1 MAPATAP
8 LVAVEQAHNVDTDLP
23 FQLPGS
29 SLPFPPAPPPPLPD
43 AAAASTEPQLA
54 DPAADAG
61 ATPAASTSSPRARRS
76 ATRSPRRAARTL
88 GTPPP
93 PASPD
98 LSSSVN
104 GLAVTTLTP
113 TSRSNPKSTTTPR
126 RVGPGGLPFL
136 PAYSPPD
143 TTCAFCGGDRTL
155 NKHGRG
161 EDLVS
166 CYECGSS
173 GHPTCLEWD
182 DWGMVKRVKAYA
194 WLCQEC
200 KRCEVCDE
208 KGDDDDILF
217 CDSCDRGWHRQCLS
231 PPLASI
237 PRGKWTCPTCVAQSE
252 LARLGSILPPEHG
265 KRARKQARPVGLV
278 STPSQA
284 ELELPA
290 TAATSRRTRK
300 GRSESQEGGAGA
312 APALGRR
319 RSGMGGAAD
328 RKGKSKAFI
337 SDSDDDGFD
346 SHAHDEDDYEDTSM
360 ADADED
366 ALAAAMLLPAGSS
379 ALAASTSTA
388 ALHPRIKVPRLTL
401 KFGSGGGDADAA
413 ALADP
418 SAPAA
423 PALPLKRGPGR
434 PPKKPRPERD
444 ARDRDGG
451 SSGAPYRPW
460 LAPRPDV
467 AVPSSPTSSLGDD
480 DAAADEGWDPY
491 GGLLSSAEADGTGR
505 RPDKVDRERFRDA
518 RRAAELQD
526 RVRAAA
532 LEAAAKG
539 GSGAAAA
546 ALSPGAGVSQL
557 PGTPSAAAAAAGG
570 GAHELRPTRTATPS
584 GAATPLAP
592 ALSGLP
598 ALPSIANIIGAGPSA
613 AASSSLASTAAAALP
628 AATPGGLP
636 IRPIT
641 HLRIGEF
648 ELKTWY
654 QAPFPDEYTR
664 VADGRLWVCEWCLKY
679 MKSGFEAERHRLKCK
694 MRHPPG
700 DEIYRDGK
708 VSVFEVDGR
717 KSKIYC
723 QNLCLLAKQFLDHKT
738 LYYDVEPF
746 LFYVMTEAS
755 PQGAKFVGYFSK
767 EKRSPTNNV
776 SCIMT
781 LPVRQRRGWGNLLI
795 DFSYL
800 LSKKEGRLGTPERP
814 LSDLGLLSYRN
825 YWTLA
830 LAQYFAA
837 LPPVDEG
844 DERNIRFE
852 DISKATSMT
861 RDDIYFILHER
872 GWITDLSKKKSPPAQ
887 AALPPLVPAP
897 PPQPHVNGA
906 STSAPTAEENPHAPS
921 PELAAP
927 PADSASS
934 TSAAPSSSTTAP
946 TAPTPAPTATVS
958 TFVLP
963 NLNSGSAPSPLA
975 PGSALPALPTPAAS
989 ASAPLPPLPSMST
1002 RPRTPLVADATPK
1015 PQKRAWGGNQ
1025 WTKLRQQ
1032 REREAAIAA
1041 GLPPPP
1047 PVVSTRD
1054 LKRDAAAAAES
1065 SSSVGA
1071 TGEKRKWGGN
1081 QWTSRKQRNAVTAS
1095 SASAADKH
1103 PSAHHHGAQ
1112 KKPAIPAAYKIEPSQ
1127 AEVEAYLARHAETKK
1142 QWIRLRPDR
1151 LKWTPFIVTRGFGL
1165 QVEVGSTAVDGTVG
1179 LPEGQGGVG
1188 AKAGEDSQQPQPQQ
1202 AEQGDD
1208 VDMDGARG
1216 EGGDD
1221 EPSPSLHG
1229 GDDEDEDDPFLD
1241 RERATSATSRSSRS
1255 PSPSSSSSGG
1265 DSDDLDRYGGPVK
1278 KRSAPRPRQNG
1289 SRTSARRS
1297 AANAAAAAPAS
1308 TRSLRTTRQRS
1319 ASTLEHGSPA
1329 SGGAL
1334 LLDEVDEDEDEPS
1347 SSRRGGRPAA
1357 RRASRVASRALAEQ
1371 TAAIASSSS
1380 DEDGERA
1387 RRYRRG
1393 PSAGR
1398 RTSSRAGGELVIDED
1413 DEDVDAE
1420 GELDEEVQEQ
1430 EQEGALVSP
1439 ELFAAAPD
1447 RAPIELAGE
1456 GAAGTPD
1463 LGLQL
1468 TTGAH
1473 EGGDVVMQAA

>member
-1 MAPATAP
+1 MAPAAVP
-8 LVAVEQAHNVDTDLP
+8 LVAVEQPHDVGLP
-23 FQLPGS
+23 FQLPAS
-29 SLPFPPAPPPPLPD
+29 SHPFPPAAPSPPPAPD
-43 AAAASTEPQLA
+43 AASSTDANA
-54 DPAADAG
+54 DPQ
-61 ATPAASTSSPRARRS
+61 PAEPVASTSSPRARRS
-76 ATRSPRRAARTL
+76 TTRSPRRPSRAL

-93 PASPD
+93 PTQAPSP
-98 LSSSVN
+98 SVN

-136 PAYSPPD
+136 PAFSPAD
-143 TTCAFCGGDRTL
+143 TACAFCGGDRTL

-217 CDSCDRGWHRQCLS
+217 CDSCDRGWHRQCLT

-252 LARLGSILPPEHG
+252 LARLGSILPPDHG

-284 ELELPA
+284 DLELPS
-290 TAATSRRTRK
+290 TTTMSLRHPRK
-300 GRSESQEGGAGA
+300 VRSESQEGA
-312 APALGRR
+312 AEPAFKRR
-319 RSGMGGAAD
+319 RSAMGFFAPGGAVTD
-328 RKGKSKAFI
+328 RKGKSKAFV
-337 SDSDDDGFD
+337 SDSDGGDG
-346 SHAHDEDDYEDTSM
+346 DEDEYEDTSM

-366 ALAAAMLLPAGSS
+366 ALAAAMLLPAGST
-379 ALAASTSTA
+379 ALAASTPAA

-401 KFGSGGGDADAA
+401 KLGGASSVLDGAGEPWV
-413 ALADP
+413 DP
-418 SAPAA
+418 T
-423 PALPLKRGPGR
+423 ALPPPPPPKRGPGR

-444 ARDRDGG
+444 ARDRDRDAS
-451 SSGAPYRPW
+451 SSGPYRPW

-467 AVPSSPTSSLGDD
+467 AVPSSPTSSLGDGD
-480 DAAADEGWDPY
+480 DAAHGGGDEGYDPY
-491 GGLLSSAEADGTGR
+491 GGLLSAAEADGTGR
-505 RPDKVDRERFRDA
+505 RPDKVDRERFREA
-518 RRAAELQD
+518 RRAAELQE

-539 GSGAAAA
+539 GGASAGRSPGPGAAPLPAA
-546 ALSPGAGVSQL
+546 
-557 PGTPSAAAAAAGG
+557 GTPSGAPAAAGV
-570 GAHELRPTRTATPS
+570 HELRPTRTATPS

-592 ALSGLP
+592 SFSALP
-598 ALPSIANIIGAGPSA
+598 ALPSLATNNASSTSTSTSA
-613 AASSSLASTAAAALP
+613 AVVLP
-628 AATPGGLP
+628 PATPGGLP

-746 LFYVMTEAS
+746 LFYVMTESS

-800 LSKKEGRLGTPERP
+800 LSKKEGRVGTPERP

-825 YWTLA
+825 YWTLT

-837 LPPVDEG
+837 LPPVDERQ
-844 DERNIRFE
+844 ERDIRFE

-872 GWITDLSKKKSPPAQ
+872 GWIIDLSKNKSPPVQ
-887 AALPPLVPAP
+887 PVPPPLASAQQ
-897 PPQPHVNGA
+897 PQQVNGT
-906 STSAPTAEENPHAPS
+906 STSATATSEIPHAPS

-927 PADSASS
+927 PVDGPSSAAAPTSS
-934 TSAAPSSSTTAP
+934 TATAP
-946 TAPTPAPTATVS
+946 APAPPALGAVS

-963 NLNSGSAPSPLA
+963 NPGSAPS
-975 PGSALPALPTPAAS
+975 SASLPSLPANPSPAPAAP
-989 ASAPLPPLPSMST
+989 APLPPLPSTSAAAPA
-1002 RPRTPLVADATPK
+1002 RIVAESTPK

-1047 PVVSTRD
+1047 PVISTRD
-1054 LKRDAAAAAES
+1054 LKRDADGGHAAP
-1065 SSSVGA
+1065 A
-1071 TGEKRKWGGN
+1071 TGEKRRWGGN
-1081 QWTSRKQRNAVTAS
+1081 QWTTRKQRNAVAASTDKRPTA
-1095 SASAADKH
+1095 AA
-1103 PSAHHHGAQ
+1103 AHHDGPQ
-1112 KKPAIPAAYKIEPSQ
+1112 KAPTIPAAYKIEPSQ

-1179 LPEGQGGVG
+1179 LPEGQSGVG
-1188 AKAGEDSQQPQPQQ
+1188 AKG
-1202 AEQGDD
+1202 GDD
-1208 VDMDGARG
+1208 SRQQGAQV
-1216 EGGDD
+1216 GDSAVVGAPAEAGLD
-1221 EPSPSLHG
+1221 EPSPSVH
-1229 GDDEDEDDPFLD
+1229 GDDEDDDDPFLD
-1241 RERATSATSRSSRS
+1241 PERATSATSRSSRS
-1255 PSPSSSSSGG
+1255 RSPSSSSSSSGG
-1265 DSDDLDRYGGPVK
+1265 DSDDFDRYGGPVGN
-1278 KRSAPRPRQNG
+1278 KRRRAPAPRQNG

-1297 AANAAAAAPAS
+1297 AANAAPPS

-1329 SGGAL
+1329 AGPAL
-1334 LLDEVDEDEDEPS
+1334 LLDDDNVEEEQEDEQPS

-1380 DEDGERA
+1380 DDENGERA
-1387 RRYRRG
+1387 SRYRRL
-1393 PSAGR
+1393 AGR
-1398 RTSSRAGGELVIDED
+1398 RAGSRAGGAGEQLVIDEE
-1413 DEDVDAE
+1413 EDVDAE
-1420 GELDEEVQEQ
+1420 GEVEVDEEREQEQ
-1430 EQEGALVSP
+1430 EQEQGEGALVSP
-1439 ELFAAAPD
+1439 ELFAGKAPL
-1447 RAPIELAGE
+1447 ELG
-1456 GAAGTPD
+1456 GGGAGTSE

-1468 TTGAH
+1468 TTAH
-1473 EGGDVVMQAA
+1473 DGGDVVMQAA

>member
-1 MAPATAP
+1 MPPAAAPFAAI
-8 LVAVEQAHNVDTDLP
+8 EQSHDIDLP
-23 FQLPGS
+23 FQLPAS
-29 SLPFPPAPPPPLPD
+29 SHPFPPAAPPPPP
-43 AAAASTEPQLA
+43 AP
-54 DPAADAG
+54 DPAPSTDAG
-61 ATPAASTSSPRARRS
+61 ATNGDGAHAAAPVASTSSPRARRS
-76 ATRSPRRAARTL
+76 TTRSPRRASRAL

-93 PASPD
+93 PPQPPSP
-98 LSSSVN
+98 SIN

-136 PAYSPPD
+136 PAYSPAD
-143 TTCAFCGGDRTL
+143 TSCAFCGGDRTL

-217 CDSCDRGWHRQCLS
+217 CDSCDRGWHRQCLT

-252 LARLGSILPPEHG
+252 LARLGSILPPDHG

-284 ELELPA
+284 ELELPS

-300 GRSESQEGGAGA
+300 GRSESQEGSA

-319 RSGMGGAAD
+319 RSGMGSGVGD

-346 SHAHDEDDYEDTSM
+346 SHAHGDEDDYEDTSM

-366 ALAAAMLLPAGSS
+366 ALAAAMLLPAGST

-401 KFGSGGGDADAA
+401 KLGAAPSPSDAEAGA
-413 ALADP
+413 GADP
-418 SAPAA
+418 SAPPA
-423 PALPLKRGPGR
+423 ALPLKRGPGR

-444 ARDRDGG
+444 ARDRDG
-451 SSGAPYRPW
+451 SAAAPYRPW

-467 AVPSSPTSSLGDD
+467 AVPSSPTSSLGDE
-480 DAAADEGWDPY
+480 DADGDEGYDPY
-491 GGLLSSAEADGTGR
+491 GGLLSAAEADGTGR
-505 RPDKVDRERFRDA
+505 RPDKVDRERFREA
-518 RRAAELQD
+518 RRAAELQE

-532 LEAAAKG
+532 LEAAGKG
-539 GSGAAAA
+539 GVAGAAP
-546 ALSPGAGVSQL
+546 SPGPSAVQL
-557 PGTPSAAAAAAGG
+557 PGTPSVAGAAGG
-570 GAHELRPTRTATPS
+570 GGGAAAHELRPTRTATPS

-592 ALSGLP
+592 SLPGLP
-598 ALPSIANIIGAGPSA
+598 ALPPIVANGTSTSGPLAGAGASA
-613 AASSSLASTAAAALP
+613 VALP
-628 AATPGGLP
+628 PATPGGLP

-746 LFYVMTEAS
+746 LFYVMTESS

-825 YWTLA
+825 YWMLA

-872 GWITDLSKKKSPPAQ
+872 GWITDLSKKKSPPVQ
-887 AALPPLVPAP
+887 PVQPPLVPAT
-897 PPQPHVNGA
+897 QQSQVNGA
-906 STSAPTAEENPHAPS
+906 NTSAPIENPHAAS

-927 PADSASS
+927 PVDGAPSPAAPASS
-934 TSAAPSSSTTAP
+934 TATATAP
-946 TAPTPAPTATVS
+946 ASAPTTVAAIS
-958 TFVLP
+958 TFFLP
-963 NLNSGSAPSPLA
+963 NPGSAPSSA
-975 PGSALPALPTPAAS
+975 ALPALPANPSPAAT
-989 ASAPLPPLPSMST
+989 ASAPLPPLPSTSIAAPAST
-1002 RPRTPLVADATPK
+1002 VADSTPK

-1025 WTKLRQQ
+1025 WTKLKQQ
-1032 REREAAIAA
+1032 RERDAAIAA

-1054 LKRDAAAAAES
+1054 LKRDAAAAD
-1065 SSSVGA
+1065 GA
-1071 TGEKRKWGGN
+1071 PTTGEKRKWGGN
-1081 QWTSRKQRNAVTAS
+1081 QWTARKQRNAVAS
-1095 SASAADKH
+1095 SSAAVDKH
-1103 PSAHHHGAQ
+1103 AAAHHGPQ
-1112 KKPAIPAAYKIEPSQ
+1112 KAPAIPAAYKIEPSQ

-1179 LPEGQGGVG
+1179 LPEGQSGVG
-1188 AKAGEDSQQPQPQQ
+1188 AKGGDDSQQQ
-1202 AEQGDD
+1202 AAQDGD
-1208 VDMDGARG
+1208 VDQGGAQP
-1216 EGGDD
+1216 EGGLD

-1229 GDDEDEDDPFLD
+1229 VDEDEDDPFLD

-1255 PSPSSSSSGG
+1255 RSPSSSSSSGG
-1265 DSDDLDRYGGPVK
+1265 DSDDFDRYGGRVSN
-1278 KRSAPRPRQNG
+1278 KRRRAPAPRQNG

-1297 AANAAAAAPAS
+1297 AANAAANAAPTS
-1308 TRSLRTTRQRS
+1308 TRSRCTTRQRS
-1319 ASTLEHGSPA
+1319 ASTLEHGSPVSA
-1329 SGGAL
+1329 AAHL
-1334 LLDEVDEDEDEPS
+1334 VEEVDEDEQPS
-1347 SSRRGGRPAA
+1347 PRRGGRPAA

-1380 DEDGERA
+1380 DDENGERA
-1387 RRYRRG
+1387 SRYRRL
-1393 PSAGR
+1393 AGR
-1398 RTSSRAGGELVIDED
+1398 RASSRAAAAGGELAIDEE
-1413 DEDVDAE
+1413 EDLDAE
-1420 GELDEEVQEQ
+1420 GEVEEELEPQE
-1430 EQEGALVSP
+1430 EQGALVSP
-1439 ELFAAAPD
+1439 ELFAGKAPL
-1447 RAPIELAGE
+1447 ELGG
-1456 GAAGTPD
+1456 GAAGTPE

-1468 TTGAH
+1468 STAH